1 MPQLD
6 GTLVVVAVF
15 IFLLL
20 LSKAMPRRVVVRI
33 ARRVG
38 EWAAAHRQQTE
49 EWDDPEEQ
57 QLWLIERRR
66 KLCADLRRIEHLL
79 ATDEWM
85 SATRQRGNRIAYDRL
100 VDDLRRI
107 PDVFPTL
114 LQTQTFDPWDEPT
127 TDPRFTGLLTN
138 GSTSQGRTVE
148 VLEIGWGRRRR

>member
-1 MPQLD
+1 
-6 GTLVVVAVF
+6 VF

-20 LSKAMPRRVVVRI
+20 LTKAMPRRAVVRI

-66 KLCADLRRIEHLL
+66 KLYADLRRIEHLL

-85 SATRQRGNRIAYDRL
+85 SATRQRGNRMAYDRL

-107 PDVFPTL
+107 PDVFPTI
-114 LQTQTFDPWDEPT
+114 LQTQTFDPWAEPT
-127 TDPRFTGLLTN
+127 TDVRFSGLLTN
-138 GSTSQGRTVE
+138 GSTTQGRTVE
-148 VLEIGWGRRRR
+148 VLELGWGRRRR

>member
-1 MPQLD
+1 MPHLD
-6 GTLVVVAVF
+6 GTLVVVTVF

-20 LSKAMPRRVVVRI
+20 LTLAMPRRIVLRI
-33 ARRVG
+33 AERVG

-66 KLCADLRRIEHLL
+66 KLYADLRRIEHLL

-85 SATRQRGNRIAYDRL
+85 SATRQRGNRMAYNRL

-107 PDVFPTL
+107 PDVFPTIF
-114 LQTQTFDPWDEPT
+114 QTQTFDPWSEPI
-127 TDPRFTGLLTN
+127 TDPRFTGLVTN
-138 GSTSQGRTVE
+138 GSTTPGRTVE
-148 VLEIGWGRRRR
+148 ILEIGWGRRRR